1 MKKFMESDHNVLR
14 DKAVEIAIEKHDEDL
29 IDFLKG
35 SEVKIFTDFYDAVD
49 ELGLSGESLFKAG
62 IFSNNC
68 SPSDRLFIVDK
79 SVNEIESANGIT
91 DLVSREDLEQE
102 LREGFYLN
110 PTNKIFECTKGN
122 ISIRV
127 GVTDVKVKVIQMNDN
142 LMTRELCRAFAVL
155 ALCGEHRVFNEL
167 AMYLCINICV
177 EWEK

>member
-14 DKAVEIAIEKHDEDL
+14 DKAVEIAIERHDEDL

-35 SEVKIFTDFYDAVD
+35 SNVRIFTDLYDAVE

-62 IFSNNC
+62 IFSTNC
-68 SPSDRLFIVDK
+68 NPCERLFRVDT
-79 SVNEIESANGIT
+79 SVHEIESANAIT
-91 DLVSREDLEQE
+91 DLVNREDLEQE
-102 LREGFYLN
+102 LREEFRLN
-110 PTNKIFECTKGN
+110 PTNKIFECTEGN

-167 AMYLCINICV
+167 AIYLCINVCA
-177 EWEK
+177 EWES